1 MAIARVPASDRDIAR
16 ARTLARV
23 LDHYLVDPLIG
34 LVLPGLGDALGALIG
49 LYIVGVAARR
59 RISRVVLAR
68 MVMNLAID
76 ALIGAIPLIGDVYDF
91 NFQANLRN
99 VALLEQRSAS
109 GGRAARGDWLIVLG
123 ALVGFVAMLG
133 LVVWGVIALVRAL

>member
-1 MAIARVPASDRDIAR
+1 MAITRVPAPDRDIAR
-16 ARTLARV
+16 ARMLARV

-34 LVLPGLGDALGALIG
+34 LLLPVIGDALGALIG

-68 MVMNLAID
+68 MVMNLTID
-76 ALIGAIPLIGDVYDF
+76 ALIGAIPLIGDAYDF
-91 NFQANLRN
+91 NFQANIRN

-123 ALVGFVAMLG
+123 ALLGFLTMLG
-133 LVVWGVIALVRAL
+133 LVVWVIVALVHAL